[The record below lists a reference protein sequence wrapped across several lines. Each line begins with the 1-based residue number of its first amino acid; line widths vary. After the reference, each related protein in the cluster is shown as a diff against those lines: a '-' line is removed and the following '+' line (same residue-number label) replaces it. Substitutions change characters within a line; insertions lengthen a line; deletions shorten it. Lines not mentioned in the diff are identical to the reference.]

1 MHLFEFLLFLIVS
14 HFESMSSDVT
24 LSESLYVLVV
34 TLLESLY
41 VLVVTQFGFYWF
53 LILRHELRRKL
64 LNQAVPAR

>member
-14 HFESMSSDVT
+14 HFGLMSSDVA
-24 LSESLYVLVV
+24 
-34 TLLESLY
+34 LLESLR
-41 VLVVTQFGFYWF
+41 VLVVTQFELCCF

>member
-1 MHLFEFLLFLIVS
+1 MLMHLFEFLLFLIVS

-34 TLLESLY
+34 A
-41 VLVVTQFGFYWF
+41 QFGLYWF